1 MYVLEAER
9 TGCNVGRGPKLLS
22 KKKGND
28 NIIKIKY

>member
-22 KKKGND
+22 KNKAMTKS
-28 NIIKIKY
+28 